1 MSPVKGED
9 PLAGYDAAPGQSTDK
24 SVCATLAFACISIRP
39 NFGRIH
45 VAQTLLSV
53 LVRLGT
59 AKKTTRCFVDFL
71 TNCEP
76 SSRGDDGGG
85 RRQRASAQSTDNRQ
99 RARSAHLPPASP
111 SLHRRFRRLG

>member
-9 PLAGYDAAPGQSTDK
+9 PWQDTTLHLAKAQTRV
-24 SVCATLAFACISIRP
+24 SVPHSLSPASAFARISAGFMWHR
-39 NFGRIH
+39 H
-45 VAQTLLSV
+45 SCLCW
-53 LVRLGT
+53 VRLGT

-99 RARSAHLPPASP
+99 RARSAH
-111 SLHRRFRRLG
+111 FT